1 MKPWP
6 KVALFIFFR
15 RHRRQPSHLHGRKQ
29 QPKHI
34 HRQFLAAA
42 AEDGSEIRIP
52 IAAVALPILEIDVED
67 SGDWGSTMSIHASR
81 TCRIGPCFSSTLIA
95 MIASGAVANAQGQPA
110 QERPSQEQ
118 PTQTQPQPQLQQAP
132 ATATVPTSPKLA
144 PAIASWQ
151 QAVVARLARFQRYP
165 AQAKGA
171 TGVVNLSF
179 SIDRQGHV
187 LNSRVIKGSGS
198 AVLDTEA
205 LSLLARAAPLPPP
218 PAGVPDSDLTFVVPI
233 RFLIR

>member
-1 MKPWP
+1 
-6 KVALFIFFR
+6 
-15 RHRRQPSHLHGRKQ
+15 
-29 QPKHI
+29 
-34 HRQFLAAA
+34 
-42 AEDGSEIRIP
+42 
-52 IAAVALPILEIDVED
+52 
-67 SGDWGSTMSIHASR
+67 MSIHASR
-81 TCRIGPCFSSTLIA
+81 MRRIGPCLSSALIA
-95 MIASGAVANAQGQPA
+95 LIASGAVANAQGQPA

-205 LSLLARAAPLPPP
+205 LSLLTRAAPLT
-218 PAGVPDSDLTFVVPI
+218 AATGRCS
-233 RFLIR
+233 R

>member
-1 MKPWP
+1 
-6 KVALFIFFR
+6 
-15 RHRRQPSHLHGRKQ
+15 
-29 QPKHI
+29 
-34 HRQFLAAA
+34 
-42 AEDGSEIRIP
+42 
-52 IAAVALPILEIDVED
+52 
-67 SGDWGSTMSIHASR
+67 MSIHASR
-81 TCRIGPCFSSTLIA
+81 TRRIGPCLSSALIA
-95 MIASGAVANAQGQPA
+95 LIASGAVANAQGQPT
-110 QERPSQEQ
+110 QERPSQER
-118 PTQTQPQPQLQQAP
+118 PTQTQPQLQQAP
-132 ATATVPTSPKLA
+132 TTATVPTSPKLA

-205 LSLLARAAPLPPP
+205 LSLLTRAAPLPPP
-218 PAGVPDSDLTFVVPI
+218 PAGVPDSDLTFVLPI
-233 RFLIR
+233 RFALR